1 MKNSFFRI
9 RSLIYKE
16 FCQIVRDKSTFL
28 IGIVLP
34 MMLIVLIGS
43 GMSLDVKN
51 IPVAV
56 VLEDSSP
63 LARDSVSFLNG
74 SEYFEPHYVTSMKEA
89 EALVSSQ
96 QADSII
102 RIPSDFSAD
111 LYRGK
116 ASVQVIL
123 NGVNTTTATSAKGYI
138 TAGFQSWMQSY
149 AEKMGVSS
157 ASTGAKGGITIVSRQ
172 WFNDANSSTY
182 LFIPGLIVIV
192 MTLVGVFLTA
202 LVMAREWERGTLE
215 SLFVTPVRPIELIIS
230 KIIPYFLV
238 ASLGFLLCVSIAV
251 FGYDV
256 PLKGSWVALAISS
269 AEYIIV
275 AVCLGLTISSVVKKQ
290 FLACQMALFISL
302 LPTVML
308 SGFIFD
314 LHSVPYIIRIVGHI
328 IPATYYM
335 ELVKTIFLAGNNW
348 TLIIRNVAVLAGYAT
363 LFFLLSLRL
372 AQKRLS

>member
-28 IGIVLP
+28 IGIILP

-123 NGVNTTTATSAKGYI
+123 NGVNTTTATSAKGI
-138 TAGFQSWMQSY
+138 LPQDFCSGCSHMQKRQ
-149 AEKMGVSS
+149 EPVLGLLGQKVVLPSS
-157 ASTGAKGGITIVSRQ
+157 AAS
-172 WFNDANSSTY
+172 
-182 LFIPGLIVIV
+182 GL
-192 MTLVGVFLTA
+192 M
-202 LVMAREWERGTLE
+202 
-215 SLFVTPVRPIELIIS
+215 
-230 KIIPYFLV
+230 
-238 ASLGFLLCVSIAV
+238 
-251 FGYDV
+251 
-256 PLKGSWVALAISS
+256 
-269 AEYIIV
+269 
-275 AVCLGLTISSVVKKQ
+275 
-290 FLACQMALFISL
+290 
-302 LPTVML
+302 ML
-308 SGFIFD
+308 
-314 LHSVPYIIRIVGHI
+314 
-328 IPATYYM
+328 IPARTCLYQDSS
-335 ELVKTIFLAGNNW
+335 
-348 TLIIRNVAVLAGYAT
+348 
-363 LFFLLSLRL
+363 LS
-372 AQKRLS
+372 S

>member
-28 IGIVLP
+28 IGIILP

-138 TAGFQSWMQSY
+138 TAGFLLWMQSY
-149 AEKMGVSS
+149 AEKTGASTW
-157 ASTGAKGGITIVSRQ
+157 STGAKGGITIVSRQ

-192 MTLVGVFLTA
+192 MSLVGVF
-202 LVMAREWERGTLE
+202 
-215 SLFVTPVRPIELIIS
+215 
-230 KIIPYFLV
+230 
-238 ASLGFLLCVSIAV
+238 
-251 FGYDV
+251 
-256 PLKGSWVALAISS
+256 
-269 AEYIIV
+269 
-275 AVCLGLTISSVVKKQ
+275 
-290 FLACQMALFISL
+290 
-302 LPTVML
+302 
-308 SGFIFD
+308 
-314 LHSVPYIIRIVGHI
+314 
-328 IPATYYM
+328 
-335 ELVKTIFLAGNNW
+335 
-348 TLIIRNVAVLAGYAT
+348 
-363 LFFLLSLRL
+363 
-372 AQKRLS
+372 